1 MQMVILP
8 QLIWR
13 FSVIPIKIPAG
24 FFVEIK
30 LILKLAWKFKA
41 NTAPKTTLKETDW
54 ECWPYLIESSNHKDR
69 VALAEGRTQVSGQGP
84 EVDVH
89 TRPVLLT
96 EVWRRV
102 SGGRIAFSVA
112 EGYPATTGAGTSSC
126 KQLHLN
132 TYLAH

>member
-1 MQMVILP
+1 M
-8 QLIWR
+8 
-13 FSVIPIKIPAG
+13 
-24 FFVEIK
+24 
-30 LILKLAWKFKA
+30 
-41 NTAPKTTLKETDW
+41 
-54 ECWPYLIESSNHKDR
+54 
-69 VALAEGRTQVSGQGP
+69 ALAEGRTQVTGQGP

-102 SGGRIAFSVA
+102 SGGRIAFSVV
-112 EGYPATTGAGTSSC
+112 EGYPSTTGAGASSC